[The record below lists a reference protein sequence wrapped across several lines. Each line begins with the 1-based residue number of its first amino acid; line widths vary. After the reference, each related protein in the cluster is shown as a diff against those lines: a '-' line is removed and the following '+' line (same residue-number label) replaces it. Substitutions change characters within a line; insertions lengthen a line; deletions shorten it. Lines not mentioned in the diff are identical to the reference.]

1 MLNQVGRE
9 LRVIRMR
16 KGLTLKQASKITGV
30 HYNTLSEYE
39 NYPEKMKLGKLFELL
54 EKYEVDETIFF
65 ENLCEYIR

>member
-54 EKYEVDETIFF
+54 EKYEVDEAIFF